1 MQNEDRDLLPI
12 GSLIP
17 KIAPL
22 PSNLAFSQMA
32 SGPNTETSGLRF
44 PAVGGSSSIGG
55 RHGGITAAGLPSGL
69 RTTLQGADAWRSD
82 KALLASL
89 PPQIARLLAS
99 RVSEDFDVIG
109 YDLKPGCAPAEIRA
123 ALAIVEAACEPA
135 PVKIVIQE
143 LARLNSVTQS
153 REREGTDLE
162 AHYVGMAEGLSEFPA
177 DVIRDGCRSYAKCHK
192 WRPTLAEL
200 RDFCWHRYRARHSL
214 RETLRRAA

>member
-1 MQNEDRDLLPI
+1 M
-12 GSLIP
+12 
-17 KIAPL
+17 
-22 PSNLAFSQMA
+22 LA
-32 SGPNTETSGLRF
+32 GP
-44 PAVGGSSSIGG
+44 
-55 RHGGITAAGLPSGL
+55 
-69 RTTLQGADAWRSD
+69 DAWRSD

-89 PPQIARLLAS
+89 PPQVARSLAS
-99 RVSEDFDVIG
+99 QVDEDFDVIG
-109 YDLKPGCAPAEIRA
+109 YTLKPGCDPAEIRA

-135 PVKIVIQE
+135 LVKIVIQE

-153 REREGTDLE
+153 RERQDGDLE
-162 AHYVGMAEGLSEFPA
+162 AHYVGMAEGLSDFPA